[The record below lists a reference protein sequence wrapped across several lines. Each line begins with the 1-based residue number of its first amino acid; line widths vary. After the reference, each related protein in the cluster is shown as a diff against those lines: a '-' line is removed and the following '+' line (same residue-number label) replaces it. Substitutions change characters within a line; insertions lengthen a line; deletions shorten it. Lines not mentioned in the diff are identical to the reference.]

1 MSYPSMGDLFPDP
14 LQIPIS
20 ADNETNRKG
29 LFDLLD
35 VSSCCMYD
43 VFSKMLEDLSA
54 AQKTF
59 LRYPKGCSGFQQK
72 PEWLLDAFKKSSEIR
87 GSWAQHIRTSSK
99 LFQSCLGGPWAPSD
113 VGWLAHALNPQELNA
128 QMRRE
133 KIYRTWMPIRR
144 VIAGHC
150 YRKFHSTAMAS
161 IHFCLDGHKETRLW
175 DLLITKKKQHM
186 VCTGVDPY
194 LQKMSCRWNTCS
206 PVRPLVCRNS
216 PHLISHPHW
225 TLA

>member
-1 MSYPSMGDLFPDP
+1 MKPTGRASL
-14 LQIPIS
+14 IS
-20 ADNETNRKG
+20 WM
-29 LFDLLD
+29 FLL
-35 VSSCCMYD
+35 VACRMC
-43 VFSKMLEDLSA
+43 SKMLEDLSA

-99 LFQSCLGGPWAPSD
+99 LFQLCLGGPWAPSD

-175 DLLITKKKQHM
+175 DLLITKKTTHGVYWGRPISAKDVMQMKHLLS
-186 VCTGVDPY
+186 CPTPSLQELTSSDKPPSLNTSLTGDVE
-194 LQKMSCRWNTCS
+194 WG
-206 PVRPLVCRNS
+206 
-216 PHLISHPHW
+216 
-225 TLA
+225 